1 MKPRS
6 QRRRDERG
14 GEPRSPLASVLTGNG
29 VLIAGLIGVGVAII
43 VVGILLLAGGGGD
56 GDGLAADNG
65 DQVFPDG
72 STPIAVV
79 EPSTDDEIALERLAQ
94 RLIELLPGGQ
104 WPALY
109 EDFTDEFKAR
119 CSRDAFIESGNLS
132 AQEQSEQLTLIQYA
146 GVEDYSVQET
156 TATLVVVGQVGVLS
170 QYTVRADFEKV
181 DGTWKI
187 SPVPDSSDCDAFS
200 RLSG

>member
-1 MKPRS
+1 M
-6 QRRRDERG
+6 
-14 GEPRSPLASVLTGNG
+14 LASNG

-43 VVGILLLAGGGGD
+43 VVGILLLAGGGG
-56 GDGLAADNG
+56 GDDPAAENG
-65 DQVFPDG
+65 DQTFPDG

-79 EPSTDDEIALERLAQ
+79 EPSTDDEIALERLAE
-94 RLIELLPGGQ
+94 RLIELLPAGQ

-132 AQEQSEQLTLIQYA
+132 AQEQGGQLTLIQYA
-146 GVEDYSVQET
+146 GVENYSVQET
-156 TATLVVVGQVGVLS
+156 TATLVVVGQIGVTG